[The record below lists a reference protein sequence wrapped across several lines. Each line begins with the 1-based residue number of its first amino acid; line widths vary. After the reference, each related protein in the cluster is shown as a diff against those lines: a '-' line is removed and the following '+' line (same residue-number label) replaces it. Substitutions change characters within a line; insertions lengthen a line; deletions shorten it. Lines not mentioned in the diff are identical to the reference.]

1 MKLLE
6 TLSMA
11 TRLRAAQWLAAG
23 VTASL
28 AASLIALPARSLAA
42 SSDSSRTAG
51 TPEEREYSYVY
62 DIFDNSFVRPAT
74 RAFDLALLVR
84 KATGHPRE
92 AANVDADD
100 QVRLPSTWWQPRA
113 GFRPVT
119 PQQMLHGP
127 GPGTGP
133 APGRWVVS
141 HAKDQ
146 GVTVG
151 FQIKDSAGQKFLV
164 KFDPPGYPDLGT
176 ACDAIGSR
184 LFWAAGYNVPDNSIA
199 TFRLSDLDIG
209 KDAMFTDSRGRKRP
223 MTAAYLEQLLT
234 KVAAPV

>member
-62 DIFDNSFVRPAT
+62 DIFDNSFVRLAT

-84 KATGHPRE
+84 
-92 AANVDADD
+92 
-100 QVRLPSTWWQPRA
+100 
-113 GFRPVT
+113 
-119 PQQMLHGP
+119 
-127 GPGTGP
+127 
-133 APGRWVVS
+133 
-141 HAKDQ
+141 
-146 GVTVG
+146 
-151 FQIKDSAGQKFLV
+151 
-164 KFDPPGYPDLGT
+164 
-176 ACDAIGSR
+176 
-184 LFWAAGYNVPDNSIA
+184 
-199 TFRLSDLDIG
+199 
-209 KDAMFTDSRGRKRP
+209 
-223 MTAAYLEQLLT
+223 
-234 KVAAPV
+234 